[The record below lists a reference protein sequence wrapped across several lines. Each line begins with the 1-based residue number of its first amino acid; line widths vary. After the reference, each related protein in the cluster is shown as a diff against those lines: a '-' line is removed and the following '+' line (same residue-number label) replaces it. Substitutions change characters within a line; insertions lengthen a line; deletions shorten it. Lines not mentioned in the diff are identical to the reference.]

1 MSEQDNVELKYS
13 IEDPEFGVEAI
24 AVTCRGW
31 KHEKIGCQD
40 SSTVY
45 QTQNK
50 TYCALICS
58 DGHSSAKYG
67 REGADAI
74 CAVLC
79 EILDEFEKKE
89 ALEEDVIRY
98 LRGRF
103 GRREI
108 LRRWLWKI
116 TKKEETRPDSMLITE
131 GNKRIAKAY
140 GATLNAFIL
149 TENYIVSIS
158 IGDGALVGVRP
169 DGRFC
174 SVFVD
179 EEDGVSTGR
188 TLSLCNLNSEYLNIA
203 VSERNKFRY
212 LIALTDGYTKTYD
225 LFGEDSALAQI
236 VEIYKE
242 SGWEQTRTDILEFM
256 RSEDIV
262 TINDDVSLM
271 FAALSEKHR
280 SSCSLV
286 AVNTK
291 NSLFYDDFTAVF
303 PQMGEAEVGVYSVLS
318 ENDIFRAA
326 SVVTEAVK
334 ELDREGIV
342 ISNPVD
348 EVLLFDQKAHEFSM
362 VSSLLYNQKQEQEIK
377 NIYLHPEL
385 HAGIETEE
393 IKMNHVYLAGVL
405 LKLFERERLYPF
417 LLYQEWIDKK
427 DIHFEKEN
435 AQFLDEET
443 LYYLE
448 KLYNGLCEPEE
459 IWTAEKWEWKISNLK
474 RDREHKEREAERK
487 RKEEYIRKL
496 EQELETAS
504 GLFREKQK
512 EYLHE
517 KELLEQE
524 KENCAEELAE
534 LNEKLKKIRMR
545 EIELHNKER
554 ILQERKND
562 LDAQEKELASEE
574 KKLSEKQSEISQK
587 KRELGEIQQEESFLE
602 DLENRKNQKE
612 NSANQ
617 EEHAN
622 QEESFLEKNETENES
637 CRPVF
642 FY

>member
-13 IEDPEFGVEAI
+13 IKDPEFGVEAI

-74 CAVLC
+74 CTVLC

-103 GRREI
+103 GRRDI
-108 LRRWLWKI
+108 LRRWLGKI
-116 TKKEETRPDSMLITE
+116 TKKEETRSDSMLIME

-203 VSERNKFRY
+203 VSARNKFRY

-225 LFGEDSALAQI
+225 LFDQDSALAQI

-280 SSCSLV
+280 NSCSLA

-291 NSLFYDDFTAVF
+291 NSFFYDDFTAVF

-318 ENDIFRAA
+318 EKDIFRAA

-348 EVLLFDQKAHEFSM
+348 EALLFDQKTHEFSM

-385 HAGIETEE
+385 QAGMETGE
-393 IKMNHVYLAGVL
+393 IQMNHVYLAGML
-405 LKLFERERLYPF
+405 LKLFERERLCPF

-435 AQFLDEET
+435 AQFLDEEI
-443 LYYLE
+443 LCFLE

-459 IWTAEKWEWKISNLK
+459 IWTPEKWEWKISNLK
-474 RDREHKEREAERK
+474 KERERKEREAERK
-487 RKEEYIRKL
+487 RKEEHILKL
-496 EQELETAS
+496 EQELETAN
-504 GLFREKQK
+504 GLFRENQK
-512 EYLHE
+512 EYLRE

-524 KENCAEELAE
+524 QKNCAEEWAGF
-534 LNEKLKKIRMR
+534 NEKLKKLRMR

-554 ILQERKND
+554 QLQEKIND
-562 LDAQEKELASEE
+562 LEAKEKELASEE
-574 KKLSEKQSEISQK
+574 KKLSVKQNEISEK
-587 KRELGEIQQEESFLE
+587 KRKLEEKQQEESCLE
-602 DLENRKNQKE
+602 DLENQQFQKE
-612 NSANQ
+612 
-617 EEHAN
+617 N
-622 QEESFLEKNETENES
+622 QEESFLEKNETENELWGTT
-637 CRPVF
+637 F
-642 FY
+642 FR